1 MPALTL
7 PWCTISTMNR
17 GILIAAVIAV
27 LAFGVV
33 FMLRE
38 KAPDPETESSAAP
51 AEPRIVPRKNE
62 PVPTPAKP
70 VAEAPRKAPKN
81 APAEPAPAPAP
92 AALKLASLRLDT
104 DVPGASVFIDRQ
116 FVGNTPLSLDK
127 LEPGSKRV
135 QITATGFDSVQ
146 KTINLDPGPNS
157 ITIRVKEVSL
167 NARTNV
173 VHKHGMGSCEG
184 QLTATLDGLRYD
196 TANKGDAFALP
207 YAQVE
212 TFVIDYLEKNLRV
225 KQKGGK
231 TWNFTD
237 KNDNADTLFVFH
249 RDVEAARKKLAD
261 GYARAQ

>member
-1 MPALTL
+1 
-7 PWCTISTMNR
+7 MNR

-33 FMLRE
+33 FMRRDT
-38 KAPDPETESSAAP
+38 KPEPESESSAVP
-51 AEPRIVPRKNE
+51 AAPRIVPRKNE
-62 PVPTPAKP
+62 PGPTPAKP
-70 VAEAPRKAPKN
+70 VSEAPRKAAPKN
-81 APAEPAPAPAP
+81 APGEPAPEPAPAAP
-92 AALKLASLRLDT
+92 KLASLKLDT

-116 FVGNTPLSLDK
+116 FVGTTPLSLDK

-135 QITATGFDSVQ
+135 QITATGFESVQ
-146 KTINLDPGPNS
+146 KTINLDPGPNA
-157 ITIRVKEVSL
+157 ITIRVKEVTL
-167 NARTNV
+167 NARTSV
-173 VHKHGMGSCEG
+173 VHKHAMGSCDG

-212 TFVIDYLEKNLRV
+212 SFVVDYLQKNLRV

-237 KNDNADTLFVFH
+237 QNDNADALFVFH
-249 RDVEAARKKLAD
+249 RDVEAARKKLAE
-261 GYARAQ
+261 GYSRAQ

>member
-1 MPALTL
+1 
-7 PWCTISTMNR
+7 MNR

-38 KAPDPETESSAAP
+38 KAPPEIESSAAP
-51 AEPRIVPRKNE
+51 GEPRIVPRKNE

-70 VAEAPRKAPKN
+70 VSEAPRKAAPKN
-81 APAEPAPAPAP
+81 AAVEPAPAPAP
-92 AALKLASLRLDT
+92 AAPKLASLRLET

-146 KTINLDPGPNS
+146 RTINLDPGPNA

-173 VHKHGMGSCEG
+173 VHKHGVGSCEG

-225 KQKGGK
+225 KQKSGK

-237 KNDNADTLFVFH
+237 KNNNADPLFVFH
-249 RDVEAARKKLAD
+249 RDVEAARKKLAA

>member
-1 MPALTL
+1 
-7 PWCTISTMNR
+7 MNR
-17 GILIAAVIAV
+17 AVLIAAVIAGLV
-27 LAFGVV
+27 VGVV
-33 FMLRE
+33 FVLR
-38 KAPDPETESSAAP
+38 DRPEPSAETTEAP
-51 AEPRIVPRKNE
+51 AAPRIVPKKNE

-70 VAEAPRKAPKN
+70 VAEAPRKAAPKE
-81 APAEPAPAPAP
+81 APAEPAPVPVAP
-92 AALKLASLRLDT
+92 KLASLKIET
-104 DVPGASVFIDRQ
+104 DVAGASVFIDRQ

-146 KTINLDPGPNS
+146 KTINLDPGPNA

-167 NARTNV
+167 NARTGV

-184 QLTATLDGLRYD
+184 QLSATLDGLRYD
-196 TANKGDAFALP
+196 TQNKGDAFALP

-212 TFVIDYLEKNLRV
+212 TFVVDYLQKNLRV

-261 GYARAQ
+261 GYARGQ

>member
-1 MPALTL
+1 
-7 PWCTISTMNR
+7 MNR
-17 GILIAAVIAV
+17 WIPIAV
-27 LAFGVV
+27 VV
-33 FMLRE
+33 AVLGIGATLFLRS
-38 KAPDPETESSAAP
+38 KPEPVAETPASSAP
-51 AEPRIVPRKNE
+51 PRIIPKKNE

-70 VAEAPRKAPKN
+70 VAETPGKAPAKK
-81 APAEPAPAPAP
+81 AEPVAPPP
-92 AALKLASLRLDT
+92 AAAPKLASLTLET
-104 DVPGASVFIDRQ
+104 DVPGASVFIDRV

-146 KTINLDPGPNS
+146 KTIDLNPGPNA

-167 NARTNV
+167 SARTNV
-173 VHKHGMGSCEG
+173 VHKHGIGSCEG
-184 QLTATLDGLRYD
+184 QLSATLDGLRYD
-196 TANKGDAFALP
+196 TSNKGDAFALP

-212 TFVIDYLEKNLRV
+212 TFLIDYLQKNLRV

-237 KNDNADTLFVFH
+237 KNENADVLFVFH

-261 GYARAQ
+261 GYARAR

>member
-1 MPALTL
+1 
-7 PWCTISTMNR
+7 MNR
-17 GILIAAVIAV
+17 GILIAAVIGV
-27 LAFGVV
+27 LALGAV
-33 FMLRE
+33 FVLRDTATE
-38 KAPDPETESSAAP
+38 PEAEGPATPAA
-51 AEPRIVPRKNE
+51 PRIVPKKNE

-70 VAEAPRKAPKN
+70 AVEAPRKAAPKSTE
-81 APAEPAPAPAP
+81 AEPATPPAPAP
-92 AALKLASLRLDT
+92 KLASLRLET

-146 KTINLDPGPNS
+146 KTIDLNPGPNT

-167 NARTNV
+167 NAKASV
-173 VHKHGMGSCEG
+173 VHKHGMGACEG
-184 QLTATLDGLRYD
+184 QLSATLDGLRYD
-196 TANKGDAFALP
+196 TQNKGDAFALP

-212 TFVIDYLEKNLRV
+212 TFVVDYLQKNLRV

-237 KNDNADTLFVFH
+237 QNDNADTLFVFH

>member
-1 MPALTL
+1 
-7 PWCTISTMNR
+7 MNR
-17 GILIAAVIAV
+17 SVLIAAAAVVVITAGILLFRGSKPEPV
-27 LAFGVV
+27 AD
-33 FMLRE
+33 
-38 KAPDPETESSAAP
+38 APVAA
-51 AEPRIVPRKNE
+51 PRIVPKKDV

-70 VAEAPRKAPKN
+70 VPDAKK
-81 APAEPAPAPAP
+81 AEPKKTAPEPKAAAPTP
-92 AALKLASLRLDT
+92 AAPTLASLQLDT

-146 KTINLDPGPNS
+146 KTIDLNPGPNS

-167 NARTNV
+167 NAKASV

-184 QLTATLDGLRYD
+184 QLVATLDGIRYE
-196 TANKGDAFALP
+196 TSNKGDAFSLRYP
-207 YAQVE
+207 QVE
-212 TFVIDYLEKNLRV
+212 TFVVDYLQKNLRV

-237 KNDNADTLFVFH
+237 KNDNADVLFVFH

-261 GYARAQ
+261 GYAPAQ